1 MVPQGTGPCQ
11 IQGSRGIVFK
21 RLKLGEISTVFETAL
36 HIMISGHLQDKVS
49 PLDSC
54 LDTRELPHKLL
65 HWVNNGLLAEHRE
78 VVRCVAKLVHCRAVL
93 LSQPPQLRVLLAHC
107 RITQI

>member
-21 RLKLGEISTVFETAL
+21 RLKLGEISHQIQYLKL
-36 HIMISGHLQDKVS
+36 HFTSMISVHLQDKVS

-78 VVRCVAKLVHCRAVL
+78 VVRCVAKLVNCRAVL

-107 RITQI
+107 